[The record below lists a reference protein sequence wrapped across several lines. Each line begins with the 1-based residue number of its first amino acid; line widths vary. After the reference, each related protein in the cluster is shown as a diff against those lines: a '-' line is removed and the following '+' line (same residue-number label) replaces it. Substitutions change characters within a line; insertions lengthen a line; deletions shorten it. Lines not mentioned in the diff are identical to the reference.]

1 MTQIMPAPTTPPL
14 AADVVIELADRP
26 GRPFVLVERKYE
38 PYGWAIPGG
47 FVEVGE
53 SVESAAV
60 REAEEETALKVR
72 LLVLLG
78 VYSAPDRDP
87 RGHTVSAVYVAEASG
102 EPHAQDDALALAV
115 FSPDRLPS
123 PLVFDHS
130 RILADYLT
138 YRETGRLPTPGVPV

>member
-1 MTQIMPAPTTPPL
+1 M
-14 AADVVIELADRP
+14 
-26 GRPFVLVERKYE
+26 LVERKYE

-53 SVESAAV
+53 SIESAAV
-60 REAEEETALKVR
+60 REAEEETALNVR

-78 VYSAPDRDP
+78 VYSTPGRDP
-87 RGHTVSAVYVAEASG
+87 RGHTASAVYVAEACG
-102 EPHAQDDALALAV
+102 EPHAQDDARALAV

-130 RILADYLT
+130 QILADYLT
-138 YRETGRLPTPGVPV
+138 YRETGRLPKPGTPV